1 MPGNPEA
8 EAARR
13 RWATT
18 AQEYLVALTERV
30 SHLRKLFKTELET
43 PLEADDAVASQ
54 VVSACD
60 SLRGW
65 LSSSHAPR
73 GFAKA
78 GAELGA
84 VAGAYRNAAVAFRS
98 LADVDGQQQRA
109 RSAACAKLLKQGDHH
124 VETFAGAV
132 AKKLGDAVT

>member
-1 MPGNPEA
+1 MPGNSEA

-13 RWATT
+13 RWAST

-124 VETFAGAV
+124 VEIFTGAL
-132 AKKLGDAVT
+132 AKKLSHGVS